1 MNAVHDFARAK
12 SEGRRISMVAVY
24 DAPTA
29 RIASRSN
36 VDALLVGDSVA
47 MVVHGHPTTLT
58 ASIEMMA
65 LHTSAVSAGAGG
77 KFVIADLPF
86 LACRKGRRVAM
97 DAVGALVTSGANAVK
112 VEGVDGHEAIVRHMV
127 GSGVPVMGH
136 IGLTPQSVNGLGG
149 FRVQGRTDSVAQDLV
164 RQAQALE
171 SLGCFAIVIECV
183 PAAVAERVTGALSIP
198 TIGIGAGVATDGQV
212 LVLSDLLGIGAAA
225 SPRFVRR
232 YLDGEALLTGAL
244 NRFDADVKDARFP
257 SLEESYT

>member
-1 MNAVHDFARAK
+1 
-12 SEGRRISMVAVY
+12 
-24 DAPTA
+24 
-29 RIASRSN
+29 
-36 VDALLVGDSVA
+36 
-47 MVVHGHPTTLT
+47 
-58 ASIEMMA
+58 
-65 LHTSAVSAGAGG
+65 
-77 KFVIADLPF
+77 
-86 LACRKGRRVAM
+86 
-97 DAVGALVTSGANAVK
+97 
-112 VEGVDGHEAIVRHMV
+112 
-127 GSGVPVMGH
+127 
-136 IGLTPQSVNGLGG
+136 VNGLGG
-149 FRVQGRTDSVAQDLV
+149 FRMQGKTDSGAQDLV

-257 SLEESYT
+257 SQAESYT

>member
-1 MNAVHDFARAK
+1 MTSVHDFGQAK
-12 SEGRRISMVAVY
+12 SEGRRISMVSVY
-24 DAPTA
+24 DASSA
-29 RIASRSN
+29 RIAARSN

-47 MVVHGHPTTLT
+47 MVVHGLPTTLT

-65 LHTSAVSAGAGG
+65 LHTRAVSARAEG

-86 LACRKGRRVAM
+86 LSCRKGRRVAM

-112 VEGVDGHEAIVRHMV
+112 VEGVDGHERIVGHIV

-136 IGLTPQSVNGLGG
+136 IGLTPQSVNALGG
-149 FRVQGRTDSVAQDLV
+149 FRVQGKTESVAQALV
-164 RQAQALE
+164 RQARALE

-183 PAAVAERVTGALSIP
+183 PAAVAGRITAAVRIP
-198 TIGIGAGVATDGQV
+198 TIGIGAGIAADGQV
-212 LVLSDLLGIGAAA
+212 LVLSDLLGIGAAPP
-225 SPRFVRR
+225 PRFVRR

-257 SLEESYT
+257 SLDESYT